1 VTYPKLSSIAFRLST
16 PADHNLPWLDHTM
29 ASAILTCPRYGMV
42 RYYQSLTTDNTKREM
57 PLECGSAMHLAFA
70 AHRLYHLA
78 VVQGHS
84 RDAVTEKGIAIF
96 GRSKW
101 SDLDHY
107 LGKEQQE
114 QFCLQAL
121 YSSSFQDNPYDTK
134 RTLSNM
140 EVALIYYILATNY
153 NEYPIY
159 ATDSFIGVE
168 HKVDFVVTC
177 TYEDGKEISIRYI
190 GRTDGVHYQPENG
203 KIIIAENKTTSS
215 AGGEW
220 PNQWEVSH
228 QVTGYLIDMALKLN
242 RPVTDAMVIGL
253 QIPLP
258 KLEYNGY
265 VHKPVT
271 RHPRQFAE
279 WANWLS
285 GAIRLMHTYAD
296 DAWKAPEYTHACFR
310 YFRSC
315 EFLPIC
321 GAEDSEMIEYR
332 GLLQTKEWN
341 PHDTE

>member
-1 VTYPKLSSIAFRLST
+1 MT
-16 PADHNLPWLDHTM
+16 
-29 ASAILTCPRYGMV
+29 
-42 RYYQSLTTDNTKREM
+42 RYYNSLVTDNTLREM

-78 VVQGHS
+78 TVQQHS
-84 RDAVTEKGIAIF
+84 LDAITEKGIAIF

-101 SDLDHY
+101 SELEHY

-121 YSSSFQDNPYDTK
+121 YSSGFQDNPYDTK

-140 EVALIYYILATNY
+140 EVALIYYILVTNY
-153 NEYPIY
+153 HEYPIY
-159 ATDSFIGVE
+159 TQPGFIGVE

-177 TYEDGKEISIRYI
+177 IYEDGQELSVRYI
-190 GRTDGVHYQPENG
+190 GRTDGVHHQPNRETVFVF
-203 KIIIAENKTTSS
+203 ENKTTSS
-215 AGGEW
+215 AGGDW
-220 PNQWEVSH
+220 QQQWEVSH
-228 QVTGYLIDMALKLN
+228 QITGYLIDMGLKLQ
-242 RPVTDAMVIGL
+242 RPIDNAVVLGL

-265 VHKPVT
+265 VHKHVF

-285 GAIRLMHTYAD
+285 VAIRIMYTYAN
-296 DAWKAPEYTHACFR
+296 DAWQAPQFTHSCFR

-315 EFLPIC
+315 EFLPLC
-321 GAEDSEMIEYR
+321 GASADEMLEYR